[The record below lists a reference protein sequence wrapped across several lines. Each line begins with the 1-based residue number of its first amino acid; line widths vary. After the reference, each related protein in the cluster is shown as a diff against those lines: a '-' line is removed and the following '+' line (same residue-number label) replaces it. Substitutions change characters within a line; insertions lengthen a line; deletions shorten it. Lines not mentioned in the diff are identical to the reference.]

1 MAACLLLWPLGAL
14 GGSKMDE
21 SFKDAEAVATWAKST
36 FVGGFNQF
44 HFARGDK
51 ELLVIV
57 GQPSSGIATSEI
69 HVFDRS
75 KDGGLRSMLCRRRLF
90 GVVRV
95 KEDGDNIIFSGN
107 SPILIIPWTGV
118 VRDMEQLGRP

>member
-1 MAACLLLWPLGAL
+1 
-14 GGSKMDE
+14 MDE
-21 SFKDAEAVATWAKST
+21 SFKDGEAVVAWAKRT

-69 HVFDRS
+69 QVFDRS
-75 KDGGLRSMLCRRRLF
+75 KDGGFRSMLSRRRLF
-90 GVVRV
+90 GVIHV
-95 KEDGDNIIFSGN
+95 KEDGDSIVFSGT
-107 SPILIIPWTGV
+107 SPVLIIPWTGV
-118 VRDMEQLGRP
+118 VRDMEQMGRP